1 MNSKQLEPKAQA
13 ALAYLHENAML
24 HGRARAQAD
33 HMDSFVTFE
42 LNRIKGLIC
51 GDLSD
56 AAKTAE
62 GMRHPDY
69 LEALEARKTAKAIWF
84 EIQFKREAA
93 MAFIEAWRTCC
104 SNERANVS

>member
-1 MNSKQLEPKAQA
+1 MNSKELEPKAQK

-24 HGRARAQAD
+24 HGQARAQAD
-33 HMDSFVTFE
+33 HMDSWVTAE
-42 LNRIKGLIC
+42 LNRIKGLIV

-62 GMRHPDY
+62 AMRHPSY
-69 LEALEARKTAKAIWF
+69 TEALLARKEAKAIWY

-93 MAFIEAWRTCC
+93 SAFVEAWRTCC
-104 SNERANVS
+104 SNERANV